1 MEKIR
6 IGISS
11 CLLGERVRYDGGH
24 KWDRY
29 ITDTLGQYFEW
40 ISVCPEVE
48 YGLPIPREP
57 MHLEGNPVSPR
68 LITKKTRIDRTEG
81 MTKWVAAKL
90 TELGDLD
97 LCGFIFKSRSPSSGI
112 GGVTVYTPEGMP
124 SRKGAGLFGGAFA
137 RRFPLMPVTD
147 DGRLHDPALREN
159 FVERVFVCNRWRLL
173 TAKRTTVK
181 DLVDFHTAHK
191 LLIMSHS
198 RKHLSILGRLVAA
211 EKKYSLGQLYPEY
224 IEVLTEGLKL
234 MATVKKNTDVLLH
247 IAGYFKR
254 RLGHD
259 DKLELSEIIEDY
271 HKGYVPLVAP
281 LVLINHYVRKFD
293 DRYLKHQIYL
303 NPHPLELMLRNH
315 V

>member
-1 MEKIR
+1 
-6 IGISS
+6 
-11 CLLGERVRYDGGH
+11 
-24 KWDRY
+24 
-29 ITDTLGQYFEW
+29 
-40 ISVCPEVE
+40 
-48 YGLPIPREP
+48 
-57 MHLEGNPVSPR
+57 
-68 LITKKTRIDRTEG
+68 
-81 MTKWVAAKL
+81 
-90 TELGDLD
+90 
-97 LCGFIFKSRSPSSGI
+97 
-112 GGVTVYTPEGMP
+112 
-124 SRKGAGLFGGAFA
+124 
-137 RRFPLMPVTD
+137 
-147 DGRLHDPALREN
+147 
-159 FVERVFVCNRWRLL
+159 
-173 TAKRTTVK
+173 
-181 DLVDFHTAHK
+181 
-191 LLIMSHS
+191 
-198 RKHLSILGRLVAA
+198 
-211 EKKYSLGQLYPEY
+211 LGQLYPEY